1 MCGYV
6 CVHASGCAPAVV
18 CMYVYLC
25 ICVGEKHLRAV
36 SENSPFRGT
45 YALKAKRDGD
55 AISGFWTLGPR
66 GHAVVAG
73 ASEEGGIGM
82 EEESERESESERD
95 REDRESE
102 R

>member
-1 MCGYV
+1 M
-6 CVHASGCAPAVV
+6 
-18 CMYVYLC
+18 L
-25 ICVGEKHLRAV
+25 
-36 SENSPFRGT
+36 FRS
-45 YALKAKRDGD
+45 DGD
-55 AISGFWTLGPR
+55 AISGFWTLGPHR
-66 GHAVVAG
+66 HAVVAG

>member
-1 MCGYV
+1 MHV
-6 CVHASGCAPAVV
+6 CLF
-18 CMYVYLC
+18 VYLC
-25 ICVGEKHLRAV
+25 RRETFESSL

-55 AISGFWTLGPR
+55 TISGFWTLGPR

-73 ASEEGGIGM
+73 ASEEGGIRM
-82 EEESERESESERD
+82 EEESEKESESKR
-95 REDRESE
+95 DRESE

>member
-1 MCGYV
+1 MHV
-6 CVHASGCAPAVV
+6 C
-18 CMYVYLC
+18 LC

-36 SENSPFRGT
+36 SENSFRGT

-82 EEESERESESERD
+82 DEESERESESERD